1 MVLKFHQY
9 PPVSLTWYA
18 QQLTN
23 YSLESFNPTTS
34 RGAQRFQ
41 TAARNA
47 SRCQKAPLTPV
58 PTPGTPK
65 FLQNKGGSK
74 NKTKCEGGKISC
86 LCRLSPTSRLD
97 RIASSPSSTTT
108 TSSPP
113 KPGHRRRPPR
123 DLGFPAAAGAPHQW
137 RIPAAAGP
145 GTSPGSS
152 RRSRWW
158 GRQRDAAGAADR
170 HAEGAAYRHGG
181 PRRRPTGGGSR
192 RRPPRPARGQ
202 RPGVCSL
209 CSRSVDVMGMVMV
222 AVVLGFWADLVGGL
236 GGMG

>member
-23 YSLESFNPTTS
+23 YSLESFNPTS

-74 NKTKCEGGKISC
+74 NKTKCEGGKISG

-158 GRQRDAAGAADR
+158 GR
-170 HAEGAAYRHGG
+170 
-181 PRRRPTGGGSR
+181 RRGCRWR
-192 RRPPRPARGQ
+192 RRPPCRGRRLPPWWPAPQGPTGRWFPSPTASTSSRTASRCVLALLPQCGCD
-202 RPGVCSL
+202 GDGDGGCS
-209 CSRSVDVMGMVMV
+209 VGF
-222 AVVLGFWADLVGGL
+222 LG
-236 GGMG
+236 